1 MSETRLWTPWMIPAA
16 LTTFSARNDCCVS
29 LCYHPLRNAFR
40 RGRAFNGNSLSL
52 LGFRA
57 LYSRRS
63 HESLAWQPSGSLGV
77 VSLQV
82 RKVPRDIQSWSRPW
96 ELRKRSL
103 STSNT
108 CQSYLGIGDN
118 RRSISSH
125 NRVADY
131 DLRDIHD
138 PTDGLLPW
146 PEALAPDTTLTVT
159 EAVKQVA
166 NWLQMHEVVDP
177 EPSASEL
184 FAKAAGFRS
193 PQHMFAGSPPHM
205 VGTADLGMTAAKWVE
220 LRRLCGLRAAKH
232 VPVQYLVG
240 EWDFHHLSLE
250 MKPPT
255 LIPRP
260 ETEELVDIVLKWV
273 RRELLP
279 IESVNLGTNTGGGG
293 GGGNGLRFLD
303 VGSGTGAIGLA
314 LLNELPSAS
323 CVAIDVEAP
332 AVALSCSNA
341 QRTGLQDRYSCF
353 HASITDFGTSSSS
366 NVRAGCGPPL
376 DSVST
381 VMDEGEF
388 AGAFDFIIS
397 NPPYIPKRDMATL
410 PTDVAAHEDS
420 VALDGGED
428 GMDVIREI
436 VRRCPRLLKKGGAR
450 QLWMEVDT
458 SHPEAIQR
466 WLGLKVGQERVQESH
481 AFGVTK
487 FEWMNDMSQRP
498 RFVRLTFI
506 EEGARGM

>member
-1 MSETRLWTPWMIPAA
+1 MIPAA
-16 LTTFSARNDCCVS
+16 LVTFSARNYCCLS
-29 LCYHPLRNAFR
+29 YRYHPLWNAYR
-40 RGRAFNGNSLSL
+40 RGRAFNDNSLSL
-52 LGFRA
+52 LGFGA
-57 LYSRRS
+57 LYSRRP
-63 HESLAWQPSGSLGV
+63 HESLAWQPAASLGM

-82 RKVPRDIQSWSRPW
+82 RKVSRDIRSWSRPW
-96 ELRKRSL
+96 ELRRRSI

-108 CQSYLGIGDN
+108 CQSYLGVIDN
-118 RRSISSH
+118 NRGISSN

-131 DLRDIHD
+131 DSRDTQD
-138 PTDGLLPW
+138 PTDCLLPW
-146 PEALAPDTTLTVT
+146 PEALAPDTNLTVT

-184 FAKAAGFRS
+184 LAKAAGFRS
-193 PQHMFAGSPPHM
+193 PQHMFAERPPH
-205 VGTADLGMTAAKWVE
+205 VVNTAGLGMTAAKWVE
-220 LRRLCGLRAAKH
+220 LKRLCGLRAAKH

-273 RRELLP
+273 CRELLP
-279 IESVNLGTNTGGGG
+279 IESVNLGADAV

-314 LLNELPSAS
+314 LLNELPNAS
-323 CVAIDVEAP
+323 CVAIDIEEP
-332 AVALSCSNA
+332 AVTLSCRNA
-341 QRTGLQDRYSCF
+341 ERTGLQDRYSCF
-353 HASITDFGTSSSS
+353 HASITDLGTSNAS
-366 NVRAGCGPPL
+366 NVRVGCSPL
-376 DSVST
+376 DDPVSKA
-381 VMDEGEF
+381 MGEVEF
-388 AGAFDFIIS
+388 NGTFDFIIS

-410 PTDVAAHEDS
+410 PPDIAAHEDS

-428 GMDVIREI
+428 GLDVIREI

-458 SHPEAIQR
+458 SHPEAIQQ
-466 WLGLKVGQERVQESH
+466 WLGQESQ
-481 AFGVTK
+481 ALGVTK
-487 FEWMNDMSQRP
+487 FEWMSDMSQRP
-498 RFVRLTFI
+498 RFVRLMFT
-506 EEGARGM
+506 EEHGRGT